1 MASNRVD
8 DRMICP
14 LRAALLLLAL
24 IIPLP
29 AAAFNFAPS
38 EPKPA
43 PELSFQDA
51 GGNALS
57 LDDFHGQVV
66 VLNLWATWCAPCRRE
81 MPSLDR
87 LQAKYAGQGLQVVA
101 LSIDRG
107 ELAQIEA
114 FYAEVGIQH
123 LAIYRDPKAAVS
135 RALGAFGLPTT
146 VVFDQQGREVGR
158 LLGPAEWDSEAAVA
172 MLETL
177 MAKPSGSDWGGE
189 RAAAGTD

>member
-1 MASNRVD
+1 M
-8 DRMICP
+8 MCP
-14 LRAALLLLAL
+14 LRAVLALLAL

-51 GGNALS
+51 QGNQLS
-57 LDDFHGQVV
+57 LADFRGQVV

-87 LQAKYAGQGLQVVA
+87 LQAEHGGDRLHVLP

-107 ELAQIEA
+107 GLEQIEA
-114 FYAEVGIQH
+114 FYDEVGIRH
-123 LAIYRDPKAAVS
+123 LKIYRDPKAATS

-146 VVFDQQGREVGR
+146 VVFDRDGREVGR
-158 LLGPAEWDSEAAVA
+158 VLGPDEWDSDEAVA
-172 MLETL
+172 ALQAL
-177 MAKPSGSDWGGE
+177 MGPASRSDWGGE
-189 RAAAGTD
+189 QAAAEGD